1 MKSTTKVHM
10 KSPVKTQLKRLMMLS
25 ALVVPTL
32 LLSLFGT
39 TAKAQAQAPAVAASA
54 ASAATASAV
63 FGGGCFWCIEAD
75 FEKLPGVLTVES
87 GYSGGKSTNPTYQ
100 QVSAGNTG
108 HIEVVRVNYDPTKV
122 TYAALLDYFWRHI
135 DPTVENRQFC
145 DVGPQ
150 YRSAIFVDSDTQRA
164 AVEASK
170 AAILKAGVV
179 KKIYTE
185 TIAASKFYLAE
196 EYHQDYYKKNTVRY
210 NYYRYSCGRDARV
223 KEIWG
228 N

>member
-1 MKSTTKVHM
+1 MKKNV
-10 KSPVKTQLKRLMMLS
+10 KSRLSRLMLS
-25 ALVVPTL
+25 SSL
-32 LLSLFGT
+32 LLSILLSMLSLS
-39 TAKAQAQAPAVAASA
+39 APAHAQTRPANA
-54 ASAATASAV
+54 AATASAV

-75 FEKLPGVLTVES
+75 FEKLAGVSSVES
-87 GYSGGKSTNPTYQ
+87 GYSGGKSDHPTYE

-145 DVGPQ
+145 DVGPH
-150 YRSAIFVDSDTQRA
+150 YRSAIFVDSDAQRA
-164 AVEASK
+164 IVEASK

-185 TIAASKFYLAE
+185 TIAASKFHLAE
-196 EYHQDYYKKNTVRY
+196 EYHQDYYKKNPVRY

-223 KEIWG
+223 ADVWG
-228 N
+228 TAKK